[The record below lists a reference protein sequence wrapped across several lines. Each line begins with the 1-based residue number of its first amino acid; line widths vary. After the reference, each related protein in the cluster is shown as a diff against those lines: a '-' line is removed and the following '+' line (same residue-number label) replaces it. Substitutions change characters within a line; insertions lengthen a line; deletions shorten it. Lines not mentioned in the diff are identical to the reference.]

1 MRLDKNNDD
10 QKACPASAGS
20 SGERSAEQAW
30 ESNSTS
36 TLPRPKNFAK
46 TIRRILVPLALDHRS
61 ERQLT
66 EAADLADKFG
76 AELFLLYCYPQKNY
90 SARYTTA
97 EQFDHWNTALKK
109 NAEKALNQFKS
120 RFDHIPTIKN
130 AQVLVHHGF
139 LEVAIEKIVAEVQP
153 DIIFITS
160 HANCGMKR
168 LFLGSKA
175 EAIVR
180 HAHSPVLIVPDEA
193 ID

>member
-1 MRLDKNNDD
+1 MSSSSIGST
-10 QKACPASAGS
+10 QK
-20 SGERSAEQAW
+20 RSFETRF
-30 ESNSTS
+30 SNFTS
-36 TLPRPKNFAK
+36 QPPTPKNFAK
-46 TIRRILVPLALDHRS
+46 TIQRILVPLALDHRS

-76 AELFLLYCYPQKNY
+76 AELILLYCYPHKNY

-120 RFDHIPTIKN
+120 RFDHIPIIKN
-130 AQVLVHHGF
+130 AEVLVHHGF

-160 HANCGMKR
+160 HANSGIKR